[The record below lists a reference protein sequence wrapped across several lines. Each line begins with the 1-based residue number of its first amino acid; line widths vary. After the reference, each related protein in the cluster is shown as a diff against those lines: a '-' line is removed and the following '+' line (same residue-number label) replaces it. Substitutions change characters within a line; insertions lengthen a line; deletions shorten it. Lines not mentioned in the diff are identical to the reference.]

1 MARSK
6 EGRRAAL
13 LRSFGAAAFA
23 VAIAPGAF
31 GQEPG
36 VASAPAPAPAPAPA
50 APRPWYETIGVNGF
64 VTTSWSWNFNRPA
77 SGTNQYRVFDFEDN
91 AIKIDGAE
99 LVLQKV
105 ASSPGEAGFRVDA
118 VAGAS
123 IPRMTAAAGLFRDD
137 DGTAGDFDLQ
147 QAFVSYVAPLGSG
160 LRFDAGKYATHC
172 GYEVIEGYDGYNDNA
187 TRSFLFGYAEP
198 ASHTGLKATYALSG
212 TVSAMVEVV
221 NGWDNVE
228 DSNSSKSIGGQLAFT
243 LPSNAA
249 VYVNALFG
257 PERAGNNSDDRT
269 ILNVVGTWKLG
280 TGSALGLDAVWA
292 TEEDAAGPGQ
302 DATWSGVALY
312 GRLGVTP
319 SFALVLRAE
328 VFDDPDGVRTGTA
341 QKLAELTLTPE
352 LKLAPGL
359 VLRADLRLD
368 HSTRD
373 VFEKDS
379 GLTGTQP
386 TVLLNALYF
395 F

>member
-1 MARSK
+1 MARTTG
-6 EGRRAAL
+6 GRKAAL
-13 LRSFGAAAFA
+13 LLLLGTGALCAAFA
-23 VAIAPGAF
+23 PAALAEEPAASTPAVAT
-31 GQEPG
+31 
-36 VASAPAPAPAPAPA
+36 APA
-50 APRPWYETIGVNGF
+50 ASRPWYETIGVNGF

-105 ASSPGEAGFRVDA
+105 ASAPGEAGFRVDA

-123 IPRMTAAAGLFRDD
+123 IPRVSAAAGLFRDD

-147 QAFVSYVAPLGSG
+147 QAFVSYVAPLGTG
-160 LRFDAGKYATHC
+160 LRFDAGKFATHC

-221 NGWDNVE
+221 NGWDNVK
-228 DSNSSKSIGGQLAFT
+228 DSNSSKSVGGQLALT
-243 LPSNAA
+243 LPSNATLYFN
-249 VYVNALFG
+249 VLVG
-257 PERAGNNSDDRT
+257 PERAGNDADNRT
-269 ILNVVGTWKLG
+269 FLNLVGSWKLG
-280 TGSALGLDAVWA
+280 ATSALGLDAVWA
-292 TEEDAAGPGQ
+292 TEENAAGPGL
-302 DATWSGVALY
+302 DATWGGVALY
-312 GRLGVTP
+312 GRLGLSP

-328 VFDDPDGVRTGTA
+328 VFDDPDGVRTGTP
-341 QKLAELTLTPE
+341 QTLSELTLTPE

-359 VLRADLRLD
+359 VVRADLRLD

-373 VFEKDS
+373 VFEKEA
-379 GLTGTQP
+379 GFAGTQP
-386 TVLLNALYF
+386 TVLLNALYLF
-395 F
+395 

>member
-1 MARSK
+1 MARTR
-6 EGRRAAL
+6 EGRGAAL
-13 LRSFGAAAFA
+13 LLAFGAAAFA
-23 VAIAPGAF
+23 IALAPGAF
-31 GQEPG
+31 GQEPAAAP
-36 VASAPAPAPAPAPA
+36 VATAPAPAPA
-50 APRPWYETIGVNGF
+50 APLPWYEAISVNGF
-64 VTTSWSWNFNRPA
+64 VTTSWSWNFNRPD
-77 SGTNQYRVFDFEDN
+77 SGTNQLRVFDFEDN
-91 AIKIDGAE
+91 AIKVDGAE

-105 ASSPGEAGFRVDA
+105 ASAPGEAGFRVDA

-123 IPRMTAAAGLFRDD
+123 IPRMTAAAGLFRDE

-147 QAFVSYVAPLGSG
+147 QAYVSYIAPLGTG
-160 LRFDAGKYATHC
+160 LRFDAGKFGTHC
-172 GYEVIEGYDGYNDNA
+172 GYEVIDGYDGYNDNA

-249 VYVNALFG
+249 VTVNALFG
-257 PERAGNNSDDRT
+257 PERSGNDSDDRT

-280 TGSALGLDAVWA
+280 AGSALGLDAVWA
-292 TEEDAAGPGQ
+292 TEENAAGPGL
-302 DATWSGVALY
+302 DATWGGVALY
-312 GRLGVTP
+312 GRLGLSP

-328 VFDDPDGVRTGTA
+328 VFDDPDGVRTGTP
-341 QKLAELTLTPE
+341 QTLSELTLTPE

-373 VFEKDS
+373 VFEKES
-379 GLTGTQP
+379 SLTGTQP

>member
-1 MARSK
+1 MEWMK

-13 LRSFGAAAFA
+13 LLSFAAASIA
-23 VAIAPGAF
+23 VA
-31 GQEPG
+31 QEPA
-36 VASAPAPAPAPAPA
+36 VAPAPAPAPA
-50 APRPWYETIGVNGF
+50 APRPWYETIGVNAF

-77 SGTNQYRVFDFEDN
+77 SGTNQYRVFDFDDN
-91 AIKIDGAE
+91 TIKIDGAE

-105 ASSPGEAGFRVDA
+105 ASAPGEAGFRVDA

-123 IPRMTAAAGLFRDD
+123 IPRVSAAAGLFRDD
-137 DGTAGDFDLQ
+137 DGKAEDFDLQ

-160 LRFDAGKYATHC
+160 LRFDAGKFATH
-172 GYEVIEGYDGYNDNA
+172 GGFEVIEGYDGYNDNA

-198 ASHTGLKATYALSG
+198 ASHTGLKATYAFSG

-221 NGWDNVE
+221 NGWDNVK
-228 DSNSSKSIGGQLAFT
+228 DSNSSKSVGGQLALT
-243 LPSNAA
+243 LPSNASLYLN
-249 VYVNALFG
+249 VLVG
-257 PERAGNNSDDRT
+257 PERAGNDADNRT
-269 ILNVVGTWKLG
+269 FLNLVGSWKLG
-280 TGSALGLDAVWA
+280 ASSALGLDAVWA
-292 TEEDAAGPGQ
+292 TEENAAGPGQ
-302 DATWSGVALY
+302 DGTWSGIALY

-319 SFALVLRAE
+319 SFALVLRGE

-341 QKLAELTLTPE
+341 QTLSELTLTPE

-368 HSTRD
+368 HSSRD
-373 VFEKDS
+373 VFEKEA

-386 TVLLNALYF
+386 TILLNALYF

>member
-1 MARSK
+1 MAPTK
-6 EGRRAAL
+6 GGRGAAL
-13 LRSFGAAAFA
+13 LLLLGAASFA
-23 VAIAPGAF
+23 VALAPTAHAE
-31 GQEPG
+31 EP
-36 VASAPAPAPAPAPA
+36 VTAAPAAAPAPA
-50 APRPWYETIGVNGF
+50 APRPWYETIGVNAF

-77 SGTNQYRVFDFEDN
+77 SGTNQYRVFDFDDN
-91 AIKIDGAE
+91 SIKIDGAE

-105 ASSPGEAGFRVDA
+105 ASAPGEAGFRVDA

-123 IPRMTAAAGLFRDD
+123 IPRVSAAAGLFRDD

-147 QAFVSYVAPLGSG
+147 QAYISYIAPLGTG

-221 NGWDNVE
+221 NGWDNVK
-228 DSNSSKSIGGQLAFT
+228 DSNSAKSVGGQLAFT
-243 LPSNAA
+243 LPSNAT

-257 PERAGNNSDDRT
+257 PERAGDDGDDRT
-269 ILNVVGTWKLG
+269 FLNVVATWKLG
-280 TGSALGLDAVWA
+280 TRSALGLDAVWA
-292 TEEDAAGPGQ
+292 TEENAAGPGL
-302 DATWSGVALY
+302 DATWGGVALY
-312 GRLGVTP
+312 GRLGLSP

-328 VFDDPDGVRTGTA
+328 VFDDPDGVRTGTE
-341 QKLAELTLTPE
+341 QTLSELTLTPE

-373 VFEKDS
+373 VFEKEA
-379 GLTGTQP
+379 GFAGTQP